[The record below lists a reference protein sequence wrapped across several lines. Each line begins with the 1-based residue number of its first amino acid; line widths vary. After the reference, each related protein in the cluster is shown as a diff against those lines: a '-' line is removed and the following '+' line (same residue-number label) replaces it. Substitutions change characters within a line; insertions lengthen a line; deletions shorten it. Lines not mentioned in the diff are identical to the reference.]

1 MIECSA
7 HTLVLQCYTCYN
19 VIMPVLGN
27 LYVAVWME
35 LQGVENAKAKDEG
48 CADSLWGKVRKG
60 RRNEEVRW
68 KGIKTPFHRTSFVCC
83 YIKPAMYSFMAGSAR
98 QAS

>member
-19 VIMPVLGN
+19 VIMPVLEN
-27 LYVAVWME
+27 LYVGVWME

-48 CADSLWGKVRKG
+48 CADSLWGRLGRVGAMKKFDGKG
-60 RRNEEVRW
+60 
-68 KGIKTPFHRTSFVCC
+68 
-83 YIKPAMYSFMAGSAR
+83 
-98 QAS
+98 